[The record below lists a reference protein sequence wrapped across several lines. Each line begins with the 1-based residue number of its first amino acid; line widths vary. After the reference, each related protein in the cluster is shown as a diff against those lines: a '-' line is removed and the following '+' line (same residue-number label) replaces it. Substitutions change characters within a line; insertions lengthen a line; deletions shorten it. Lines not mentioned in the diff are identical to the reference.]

1 MQLVDKYILGFIE
14 IAENLVGFR
23 LIMGL
28 LTTVFNFSITFF
40 SAPLILLLS
49 SESFAKPSVL
59 YCLIVFELA
68 EDLLTILMNLF
79 HFQRLTLIFSRHS
92 KGVVVAACSINSIA
106 SSINSIA
113 SSESFNCSEL
123 N

>member
-79 HFQRLTLIFSRHS
+79 HFLITFSRHS

-106 SSINSIA
+106 SS
-113 SSESFNCSEL
+113 ESFNCSEL